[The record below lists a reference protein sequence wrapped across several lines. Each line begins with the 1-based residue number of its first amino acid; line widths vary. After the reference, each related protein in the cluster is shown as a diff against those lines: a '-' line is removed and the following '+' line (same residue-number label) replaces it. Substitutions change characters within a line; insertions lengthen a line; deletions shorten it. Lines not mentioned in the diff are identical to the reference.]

1 MLSVLPVDNLLAA
14 RRRIIEGMKRGAVNL
29 VVAGGGPAGVEAA
42 AHLWRL
48 QREAGGSGRIC
59 LAAGGRLLRGFAPR
73 FRTLALESLRRRGI
87 EVCEGVRVVHVEEGR
102 ALFSDETERKC
113 DLALLAVGARPPA
126 LFRDSGLPVGA
137 DGGLLVDEHLS
148 CLGHPRIFG
157 AGDCIERPA
166 GSLPKTGSQS
176 LHEGQVLADN
186 LRAALDDAPLREYE
200 PPDDPLTFIDLGDD
214 TALAH
219 KRNRVVQGRAVRR
232 LKEWFDRRFMRRH
245 QQLSGP
251 ADAPP

>member
-1 MLSVLPVDNLLAA
+1 MAARHLVLVGGGHAHLTALKKLREESEPNFRVTLIDPSYRHFYAGMAAGLLSGIYDERDACIDLRAVVDGDSRFLQSRVERIDTQLRRLLLSCGQTVSYDAVSFCIGRRILLERVSGDSERMLSVLPVDNLLAA

-113 DLALLAVGARPPA
+113 D
-126 LFRDSGLPVGA
+126 
-137 DGGLLVDEHLS
+137 
-148 CLGHPRIFG
+148 
-157 AGDCIERPA
+157 
-166 GSLPKTGSQS
+166 
-176 LHEGQVLADN
+176 
-186 LRAALDDAPLREYE
+186 
-200 PPDDPLTFIDLGDD
+200 
-214 TALAH
+214 
-219 KRNRVVQGRAVRR
+219 
-232 LKEWFDRRFMRRH
+232 
-245 QQLSGP
+245 
-251 ADAPP
+251 